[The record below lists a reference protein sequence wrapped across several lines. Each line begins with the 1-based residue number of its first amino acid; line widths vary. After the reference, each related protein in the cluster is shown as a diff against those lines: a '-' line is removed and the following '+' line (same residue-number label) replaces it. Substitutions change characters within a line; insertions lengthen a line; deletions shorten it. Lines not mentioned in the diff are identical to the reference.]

1 MNAPEVNPFSPPASR
16 ARRVMRLG
24 VFLALMAAVVLA
36 GMWWSGRGGG
46 AASAGHDMSAMGASA
61 STEVKPVAL
70 TPTERQ
76 RIGVTFAPT
85 ATGPVIRAVRVVGLV
100 KEDETRIRALT
111 ARVDGF
117 VEQLD
122 VDFTGQL
129 VDEGEPLLGL
139 YAPEVVAAQSEL
151 LLALDLE
158 RSVSR
163 GDAEAMASASRAVHA
178 ARQRLKLWNVPD
190 DVVARVER
198 TGQAERVVPLRSPYG
213 GFVVEKRVVLGQRI
227 MAGEPLYRLADLSVV
242 WVEGEV
248 FEQDLPLVR
257 VGLTVTATFPALPGV
272 ERRGRV
278 TYVYPTV
285 DPSTRT
291 ARVRV
296 ELDNPGFRLKPGMYG
311 SLDFEGR
318 LADGLTIP
326 RSAVVATGTRN
337 LVFVKLPDGRFDPR
351 EVVVG
356 AATAERIQILH
367 GLAIGDTVVASGTF
381 LVDAE
386 SNLGSLLGGMG
397 DMPGMD
403 MGKPKPP
410 PRPGDSVKVAPP
422 KEHKD
427 DSGHGGG

>member
-1 MNAPEVNPFSPPASR
+1 MSAPDVNPFSPPASR
-16 ARRVMRLG
+16 FRRRLWLG
-24 VFLALMAAVVLA
+24 LFLVAVAAVAVA
-36 GMWWSGRGGG
+36 VVRWSGREEGV
-46 AASAGHDMSAMGASA
+46 SAGHDMSTMGARTA
-61 STEVKPVAL
+61 TEAKPVAL

-76 RIGVTFAPT
+76 RIGVTFAP
-85 ATGPVIRAVRVVGLV
+85 ATTGSLVRTVRVVGLV
-100 KEDETRIRALT
+100 KEDETRVRALT

-129 VDEGEPLLGL
+129 VQAGQALLGL

-158 RSVSR
+158 RSVNP
-163 GDAEAMASASRAVHA
+163 AETEARASAGRAVNA
-178 ARQRLKLWNVPD
+178 ARQRLKLWNVPE

-198 TGQAERVVPLRSPYG
+198 TGQPERLVSLRSPYG
-213 GFVVEKRVVLGQRI
+213 GFAVEKNVVLGQRI
-227 MAGEPLYRLADLSVV
+227 MAGETLYRLADLSVV

-257 VGLTVTATFPALPGV
+257 LGLTVTATFPALPGV

-296 ELDNPGFRLKPGMYG
+296 ELHNPGFTLKPGMYG
-311 SLDFEGR
+311 SLQFEGR

-337 LVFVKLPDGRFDPR
+337 LVFVKLADGRFEPR
-351 EVVVG
+351 EVVTG
-356 AATAERIQILH
+356 AATPDRIQVLQ
-367 GLAIGDTVVASGTF
+367 GLVPGDTVVASGTF

-403 MGKPKPP
+403 LGKPRPAPHPGDTARPGSP
-410 PRPGDSVKVAPP
+410 PREMDHSRH
-422 KEHKD
+422 EEE
-427 DSGHGGG
+427 